1 MKDEKLTRYLLKYRN
16 HAVVLY
22 ILNNTPSY
30 AKELS
35 EEMNTSRPE
44 IRTIISFLKKNGLIR
59 VLHKSADCNGKVREY
74 YPIILKKRKKI
85 ITGLSPPK
93 AELALRK
100 TKFYFSTKKGAEI
113 LSFIDPST
121 LFLR

>member
-16 HAVVLY
+16 HTVVLY

-30 AKELS
+30 AEELS
-35 EEMNTSRPE
+35 EEMNTSLPE
-44 IRTIISFLKKNGLIR
+44 IRVIISFLKNNGLIR
-59 VLHKSADCNGKVREY
+59 VLNKSADCNGKTREY

-85 ITGLSPPK
+85 ISGLSPPK
-93 AELALRK
+93 AEIALRK
-100 TKFYFSTKKGAEI
+100 TRFYFTTKKGAEI
-113 LSFIDPST
+113 LNFLDPST

>member
-35 EEMNTSRPE
+35 KEMNTSLPE
-44 IRTIISFLKKNGLIR
+44 IRVIISFLKKNRLIR
-59 VLHKSADCNGKVREY
+59 VMHNSADLNGRTREY

-85 ITGLSPPK
+85 IADLSPPN
-93 AELALRK
+93 AEIALRK
-100 TKFYFSTKKGAEI
+100 TRFYFTTKKGAE
-113 LSFIDPST
+113 LLNFLDPST